1 MEYVYDLVDSD
12 GQTVYV
18 GASKD
23 PQRRLNEHTK
33 RHDGQFK
40 GREDL
45 SLNIISRHRLRKN
58 ALQAEGKRKLSLGF
72 EWTEKIANPTY
83 DKQSDVM
90 TKTNSKKLPCPRCG
104 REMNAGNL
112 SKHLKATDPRSRC
125 T

>member
-12 GQTVYV
+12 GQIVYV
-18 GASKD
+18 GQSKD
-23 PQRRLNEHTK
+23 PQRRLYEHTN

-45 SLNIISRHRLRKN
+45 SLNIISRHRLREK
-58 ALQAEGKRKLSLGF
+58 ALEAEGKRKLSLGF

-83 DKQSDVM
+83 DKQSDAM
-90 TKTNSKKLPCPRCG
+90 TKTNSKKVVCPNCG
-104 REMNAGNL
+104 KVSNAGGIG
-112 SKHLKATDPRSRC
+112 KHRKVC